1 MEFQKK
7 SGFHPHGYN
16 IIKSNNSNNTKGE
29 KMKTNIGSVEML
41 DVNKIIL
48 LEENSSLRYKGPKYN
63 GLKKSITNKGI
74 LSPID
79 VGKLNNRYYVANGNR
94 RTTICRELKINSIRS
109 IVHNVKT
116 KNELSELFME
126 LTLNTQQI
134 SAVQLTDM
142 YLNGMN
148 AKYLNTSIRKSIQRL
163 NDIYDTN
170 TKCNAVLR
178 RMVSIN
184 KSPRSHIIALDNL
197 IEYINTDEVKTKDF
211 AKKAIYW
218 MLNCGQSAWT
228 IVQTIKA
235 SAPFELLLDAIKDR
249 KPIPDDWWINV

>member
-1 MEFQKK
+1 
-7 SGFHPHGYN
+7 
-16 IIKSNNSNNTKGE
+16 
-29 KMKTNIGSVEML
+29 MKTNIGSFEVL
-41 DVNKIIL
+41 NINKIIL
-48 LEENSSLRYKGPKYN
+48 FEKNSSLRYEGPKYN
-63 GLKKSITNKGI
+63 GLKKSIINKGI

-79 VGKLNNRYYVANGNR
+79 VGKLNNKYYVANGNR
-94 RTTICRELKINSIRS
+94 RATICRELKIKEIRA

-116 KNELSELFME
+116 ENELSELFME

-170 TKCNAVLR
+170 TKCNAVLK
-178 RMVSIN
+178 RMVNIN
-184 KSPRSHIIALDNL
+184 KSPRSHVIALDAL
-197 IEYINTDEVKTKDF
+197 ITYVNTDEVKTKEF

-235 SAPFELLLDAIKDR
+235 SPPVELLLNAIKDR
-249 KPIPDDWWINV
+249 QPIPDDWWINI

>member
-1 MEFQKK
+1 
-7 SGFHPHGYN
+7 
-16 IIKSNNSNNTKGE
+16 
-29 KMKTNIGSVEML
+29 MKTNIGSFEVL
-41 DVNKIIL
+41 NINKIIL
-48 LEENSSLRYKGPKYN
+48 FEKNSSLRYEGPKYN
-63 GLKKSITNKGI
+63 GLKKSIINKGI

-79 VGKLNNRYYVANGNR
+79 VGKLNNKYYVANGNR
-94 RTTICRELKINSIRS
+94 RATICRELKIKEIRA

-116 KNELSELFME
+116 ENELSELFME

-163 NDIYDTN
+163 NDIYDTS

-178 RMVSIN
+178 RMVNIN
-184 KSPRSHIIALDNL
+184 KSPRSHVIALDAL
-197 IEYINTDEVKTKDF
+197 ITYVNTDEVKTKEF

-235 SAPFELLLDAIKDR
+235 SPPVELLLNAIKDR
-249 KPIPDDWWINV
+249 QPIPDDWWINI